1 MNFRCFSKP
10 SGCVSL
16 CVYFTR
22 RQLTCWKIGTVRF
35 SVCILQ
41 SKHTYSLCVFL
52 RTRETER
59 KRMTEWDG
67 WLFVCLFVCV
77 GIKSVTRALFLFSL
91 IFHSS
96 VIILFRSFPNFFL
109 TWIHKNIFKNMSI
122 ILWIV
127 QVLFEILKLL
137 PLSRYLIRSFLVQ
150 WHFMKKTR
158 TQRNMLWTENKKR
171 KCREMRHEGSHDSK
185 SQNLLIYRCARL
197 VDSLRRS
204 RFWVNAYLCLYAERR
219 FKKNSLFFLRQTNA
233 NTHSVNEQAK
243 STNKKLLIKNTKGW
257 SNLAKQKKILK
268 CITVYGFRLI

>member
-1 MNFRCFSKP
+1 MLKNWNGLFFGVYSTIKTYIH
-10 SGCVSL
+10 
-16 CVYFTR
+16 CVYFCAR
-22 RQLTCWKIGTVRF
+22 ERPREREWLSETV
-35 SVCILQ
+35 VC
-41 SKHTYSLCVFL
+41 
-52 RTRETER
+52 
-59 KRMTEWDG
+59 
-67 WLFVCLFVCV
+67 LFVCLCVCVCV

-150 WHFMKKTR
+150 WHFMKKTK
-158 TQRNMLWTENKKR
+158 TQRNMLWTENKKI
-171 KCREMRHEGSHDSK
+171 KCREMRHEGSHDLK

-219 FKKNSLFFLRQTNA
+219 FKKLNFFSSPNKRKH
-233 NTHSVNEQAK
+233 THSVNEQAK
-243 STNKKLLIKNTKGW
+243 STNKKLLIKNTKGS
-257 SNLAKQKKILK
+257 SNLGKQKIFLK